1 MSADPVLAALAE
13 ELRAYSAR
21 AGSTIIPTEPIEAAV
36 VMPLVLATPAGTLL
50 FITTTTVFGTPV
62 DITFSELAL
71 ETLFPADAATA
82 HALRAALDG

>member
-13 ELRAYSAR
+13 ELRAYSAP
-21 AGSTIIPTEPIEAAV
+21 AGSTIMPTEPIEAAV
-36 VMPLVLATPAGTLL
+36 VMPLVLATPAGTLS

-62 DITFSELAL
+62 DITLSELAL